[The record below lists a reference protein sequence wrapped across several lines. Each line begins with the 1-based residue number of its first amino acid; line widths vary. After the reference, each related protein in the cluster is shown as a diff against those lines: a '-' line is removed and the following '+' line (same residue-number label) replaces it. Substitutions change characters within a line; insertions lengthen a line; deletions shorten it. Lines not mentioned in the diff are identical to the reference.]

1 MSSSKQ
7 GRHVRAHGVRR
18 GTGLGMAL
26 CVALALAPATAAR
39 AADSAPAAPAAQ
51 ASAAAAVPEF
61 PGVRNAPD
69 PGDLGYDGWFEH
81 HQPVKIVFGVGS
93 PGGSGFK
100 ESLHNAALSIQYLRL
115 KHIAYKIEIVL
126 YGNAVKAA
134 DPLNQEYANL
144 GDLMQALND
153 VGVKFVVC
161 YNSMGDVGMHRGDVY
176 PYMTLVPAGILELA
190 RREAEG
196 YAYIRNF

>member
-1 MSSSKQ
+1 MIQSSKPNSP
-7 GRHVRAHGVRR
+7 RAPLIR
-18 GTGLGMAL
+18 GWGLR
-26 CVALALAPATAAR
+26 LAAFVCAF
-39 AADSAPAAPAAQ
+39 SA
-51 ASAAAAVPEF
+51 SLAAAAPVAAKVPGASEPIPQF
-61 PGVRNAPD
+61 PGVRSAPD
-69 PGDLGYDGWFEH
+69 PGNLNYGGWFQT

-93 PGGSGFK
+93 PAPSGLK

-144 GDLMQALND
+144 GDLMEALHE
-153 VGVKFVVC
+153 VGVEFVVC
-161 YNSMGDVGMHRGDVY
+161 YNSMSEVGMHRGDVY
-176 PYMTLVPAGILELA
+176 SYMTLVPAGILEIA
-190 RREAEG
+190 RRESEG